1 MLINFWV
8 SSSSNSISTRD
19 HSDFLNIAQIFC
31 SLWLGG
37 GGWQREHQLPELL
50 KNELWGYMAS
60 MVSLPY
66 KISLHAYFNQLDFH
80 WTPFKIFEKKFFL
93 KSISLKSLIALCKV
107 TEFKIFKHLM

>member
-37 GGWQREHQLPELL
+37 GGLAERTPASRTLKKWAMGLYGKYGLL
-50 KNELWGYMAS
+50 A
-60 MVSLPY
+60 V
-66 KISLHAYFNQLDFH
+66 
-80 WTPFKIFEKKFFL
+80 
-93 KSISLKSLIALCKV
+93 
-107 TEFKIFKHLM
+107 